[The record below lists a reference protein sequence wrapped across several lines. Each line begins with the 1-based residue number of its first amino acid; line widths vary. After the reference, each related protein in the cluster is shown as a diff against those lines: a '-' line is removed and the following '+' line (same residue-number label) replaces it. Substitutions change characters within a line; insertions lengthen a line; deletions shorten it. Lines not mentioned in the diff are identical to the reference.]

1 MICFD
6 NYGEY
11 LKQLDSGDYNM
22 EEFNLLETTNENN
35 KFDLT
40 AEELSLQ
47 KFNHLETG
55 YLFSEE
61 YKVLLNRFLFVA
73 YT

>member
-40 AEELSLQ
+40 AEELSL
-47 KFNHLETG
+47 
-55 YLFSEE
+55 
-61 YKVLLNRFLFVA
+61 
-73 YT
+73 